1 LGSSR
6 CQLKLR
12 TAIDRLQMNS
22 LEQVRSVF
30 DSGDMG
36 MILIGMPGIEK
47 RIARFPQLYSRI
59 GFVHEFRPLGAAEVQ
74 GLLER
79 CWTPPGVTLPD
90 SGLTPE
96 VIARLVRMPEAT
108 CDFSHGCSPRLNAS
122 WVSTTPRL
130 SRSKSEAARDSLV
143 IGQA

>member
-1 LGSSR
+1 MGVQAL
-6 CQLKLR
+6 
-12 TAIDRLQMNS
+12 A
-22 LEQVRSVF
+22 

-90 SGLTPE
+90 SGHPQ
-96 VIARLVRMPEAT
+96 VVARLVPMTGGNLRILT
-108 CDFSHGCSPRLNAS
+108 RLL
-122 WVSTTPRL
+122 TPVERVL
-130 SRSKSEAARDSLV
+130 GVNDAR
-143 IGQA
+143 